1 MQSSNKAES
10 GGLNFVFESGSSGRE
25 NKKYVRSHAARVGWS
40 QRSRK
45 QAQSSKD
52 FIAVT
57 PDSTS
62 KKRRKTTHQG
72 AKAGNVQHQDQAQQH
87 QEPTA
92 SSPPIPPTS
101 DNRPVSH
108 QVEAGPSRTRRSPS
122 SVITHVPPRRGPAN
136 EPHFTAY
143 SASHPYASTTLA
155 QPYASAPAPSSSP
168 SYHQQSRGHVAS
180 VHAQEVEASRS
191 TRPPTSAASPFP
203 SQGAYS
209 PYSPCSPH
217 YAGPDSVQ
225 HESVSQH
232 SMVPHFRPATSNTS
246 THSRHVMPAA
256 DILRPVPP
264 ISPLPSPRLPPL
276 ANVYDPRPT
285 LIGANWRQ
293 YDSMPATSL
302 NSSQTATTAPQTPMR
317 HDDTSAASVSTSRP
331 SSPKR
336 KAAPA
341 FLELVLNEDFPMW
354 KNVDSGSNSF
364 NVFPVKWQPFY
375 GRLLQNYRSNMLV
388 QLDEILTG
396 WTVDEKIEF
405 NQMPLRLAGSEPSLF
420 YSLLSTAAVMM
431 PPGLISPTIP
441 KWLQTR
447 TVECLNQAFTDPK
460 RAYSDAT
467 ILALNMVAL
476 FESTS
481 GNSKVTARTHQ
492 PVLRRMVDERG
503 GLGAIAARDSMDS
516 RNLVRFLA
524 WTDRVIKCQTGNQ
537 LIFEDFKEEPSVAKT
552 NWEDIWARMER
563 RVEDNAPEP
572 IEELPDAE

>member
-1 MQSSNKAES
+1 MQPSNKEES

-62 KKRRKTTHQG
+62 KKRRKTTH
-72 AKAGNVQHQDQAQQH
+72 HQDAKTGDVQD

-92 SSPPIPPTS
+92 SSPHFPPTL
-101 DNRPVSH
+101 DNRPVSD
-108 QVEAGPSRTRRSPS
+108 QVGPGPSKRPRSPS
-122 SVITHVPPRRGPAN
+122 SLITHASPRHGPAS
-136 EPHFTAY
+136 EPHLTAY
-143 SASHPYASTTLA
+143 SASRPYASTILA
-155 QPYASAPAPSSSP
+155 QPYASAPAPSPSSA
-168 SYHQQSRGHVAS
+168 SRVHVAS
-180 VHAQEVEASRS
+180 VRAQEVEASRS
-191 TRPPTSAASPFP
+191 TRPPTSAASPYA
-203 SQGAYS
+203 SQDAKSPCS
-209 PYSPCSPH
+209 PYSPH
-217 YAGPDSVQ
+217 YAGPGSVK
-225 HESVSQH
+225 HDSVSQH
-232 SMVPHFRPATSNTS
+232 SMVPHFRPAASNMS
-246 THSRHVMPAA
+246 LYSRHTMPAA
-256 DILRPVPP
+256 DVLHPVPP

-276 ANVYDPRPT
+276 ANVYDSRPT
-285 LIGANWRQ
+285 LVGANWRQ
-293 YDSMPATSL
+293 YDNMPATSL
-302 NSSQTATTAPQTPMR
+302 DSSQTATTAPQTPIR
-317 HDDTSAASVSTSRP
+317 HDDVKDASVGASRP
-331 SSPKR
+331 SSPKK

-341 FLELVLNEDFPMW
+341 FLELVLNEDYPMW

-364 NVFPVKWQPFY
+364 NIFPVKWQPFY

-441 KWLQTR
+441 TWLQTR

-481 GNSKVTARTHQ
+481 GNAKVTARTHQ

-516 RNLVRFLA
+516 RNFVRFLA
-524 WTDRVIKCQTGNQ
+524 WTDRVIKCQTGNP